1 MEGSDSLGSRLKRAR
16 EAAGLE
22 QAEVAERL
30 GVDPM
35 TVSRWER
42 GKHSIK
48 SVHVTALARLY
59 RVPLEAIS
67 SNDTLDENVSHETP
81 DRDPFAPDP
90 ALARNIPERAYRIV
104 LGYLERLERA
114 GVSVDQLEQMERLLL
129 DDRFAKQ
136 YSRRHNV
143 EWTDEDHILHVESLW
158 QAIRDA
164 LATQGVVP

>member
-1 MEGSDSLGSRLKRAR
+1 MMASPESLGGRLKRAR

-22 QAEVAERL
+22 QADVAAQI

-35 TVSRWER
+35 TISRWER
-42 GKHSIK
+42 GKHGIK
-48 SVHVTALARLY
+48 AMHLTALARLY
-59 RVPLEAIS
+59 RVPVEAIS
-67 SNDTLDENVSHETP
+67 STDPLDESVPRETP
-81 DRDPFAPDP
+81 EPFSPDP
-90 ALARNIPERAYRIV
+90 SLARNIPPRAYQIV

-114 GVSVDQLEQMERLLL
+114 GVSGEQLEQMERLLL
-129 DDRFAKQ
+129 DDRFAKR

-143 EWTDEDHILHVESLW
+143 EWTEEDHILHVESLW